1 VSLTGVSVVFLA
13 LVTLIITISIISRL
27 FAPRKRTS
35 DELATTPES
44 ASSAEQPSSVA
55 ASPLE
60 TKGPI
65 EAIAVA
71 AYAYHRRRRS
81 RIRTAP
87 SHGAWETAGRIRQL
101 ARSENRN

>member
-1 VSLTGVSVVFLA
+1 MFASRRSLRFLGVAAGDASALREPALTGA
-13 LVTLIITISIISRL
+13 DP
-27 FAPRKRTS
+27 APNKAKEPAQS
-35 DELATTPES
+35 
-44 ASSAEQPSSVA
+44 
-55 ASPLE
+55 
-60 TKGPI
+60 KGPI

-101 ARSENRN
+101 ARSEHRN